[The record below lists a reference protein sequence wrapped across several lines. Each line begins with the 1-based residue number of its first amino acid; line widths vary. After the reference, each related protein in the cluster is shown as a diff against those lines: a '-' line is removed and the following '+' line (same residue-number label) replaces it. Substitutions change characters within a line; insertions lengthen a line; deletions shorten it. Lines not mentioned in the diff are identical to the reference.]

1 MGLQP
6 LQQASV
12 GNRTPQVVPMLNK
25 LLRLLK
31 KIYRD

>member
-6 LQQASV
+6 LRQACV

-31 KIYRD
+31 KI